1 MEGLSVVGVRLEIA
15 SFLGSADAL
24 RFLRLR
30 SDAKRGVE
38 GDDGHLRLHTFDFLS
53 ARQGIALLR
62 RVACPAVRVFRVD
75 GGAIGRGDGTEEVL
89 KFRLMRRFPRCRNI
103 EVFGLAVRSPLVRVT
118 IGAGDYEL
126 DLHPRGTPLTR
137 VAGYC
142 AAYATGPD
150 PFFRVLPSLV
160 LDLSRSIT
168 SVETRERRG
177 GSL

>member
-1 MEGLSVVGVRLEIA
+1 MDGRC
-15 SFLGSADAL
+15 
-24 RFLRLR
+24 R
-30 SDAKRGVE
+30 SCWTLW
-38 GDDGHLRLHTFDFLS
+38 DG
-53 ARQGIALLR
+53 ARQPAGRASHRHGAWTYELKYVLLR

>member
-75 GGAIGRGDGTEEVL
+75 GGPIVQEQRHDVGVASIARQHQ
-89 KFRLMRRFPRCRNI
+89 RRQPAHTR
-103 EVFGLAVRSPLVRVT
+103 
-118 IGAGDYEL
+118 
-126 DLHPRGTPLTR
+126 R
-137 VAGYC
+137 VA
-142 AAYATGPD
+142 
-150 PFFRVLPSLV
+150 
-160 LDLSRSIT
+160 
-168 SVETRERRG
+168 RR
-177 GSL
+177 